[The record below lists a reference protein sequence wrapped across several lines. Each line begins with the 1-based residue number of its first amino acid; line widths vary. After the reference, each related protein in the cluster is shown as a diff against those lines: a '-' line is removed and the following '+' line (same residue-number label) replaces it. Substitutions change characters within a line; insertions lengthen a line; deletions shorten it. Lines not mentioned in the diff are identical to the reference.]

1 MVHVLARL
9 AGYRSMGDP
18 GKETVKN
25 QYMVAD
31 AETLL
36 KLEATM
42 PTIEIDQILA
52 DLLTST
58 VAIASVQQPKQGR
71 CPGHVPTFR
80 YALPVGLAMCLECQQ
95 MIAATGLG
103 VTRGRTPR

>member
-1 MVHVLARL
+1 
-9 AGYRSMGDP
+9 MGDP

-42 PTIEIDQILA
+42 PTAEIDQILA

-58 VAIASVQQPKQGR
+58 ANTVSIASVEQPKQGR

-80 YALPVGLAMCLECQQ
+80 YALPDGLALRLVCQQ

-103 VTRGRTPR
+103 VTCERTPR